1 MLGSMPELSSAA
13 ATVGA
18 VSLDITHLFE
28 QAHWIVKVVMILLT
42 IMFVVGVYIIIFKT
56 MYLRRATGE

>member
-13 ATVGA
+13 ASVGA
-18 VSLDITHLFE
+18 VSLDITHLFD

-42 IMFVVGVYIIIFKT
+42 IMFVVGVYIIIDKT
-56 MYLRRATGE
+56 L